1 MRSEKS
7 LQGFLGDI
15 VLESEFMPDNV
26 VSVKTISR
34 REMTRNPAVLN
45 KIQPGET
52 AQIEDRKGGLLI
64 TRAKTHEW
72 TPPQVM
78 AEIER
83 VGEGL
88 PALDADKVLGDDE

>member
-1 MRSEKS
+1 MQE
-7 LQGFLGDI
+7 FWGDI
-15 VLESEFMPDNV
+15 SLESGLVPDNV
-26 VSVKTISR
+26 VSMKIISK

-45 KIQPGET
+45 TIQPGET

-78 AEIER
+78 AEIDR

>member
-1 MRSEKS
+1 MEY
-7 LQGFLGDI
+7 
-15 VLESEFMPDNV
+15 VPDNV
-26 VSVKTISR
+26 VSMKTISR

-45 KIQPGET
+45 TIQPGET
-52 AQIEDRKGGLLI
+52 AQIEDRKGGLLV
-64 TRAKTHEW
+64 TRPKAHEW
-72 TPPQVM
+72 TPAQVV